1 MSLKWNEVLDRSQY
15 SASGPML
22 PLTLARSMRHG
33 SLSDVMYITAFL
45 YHPALISLTDLN
57 DKNQRESLDER
68 DRHDNAS

>member
-1 MSLKWNEVLDRSQY
+1 
-15 SASGPML
+15 ML
-22 PLTLARSMRHG
+22 PLTLARNMRHG